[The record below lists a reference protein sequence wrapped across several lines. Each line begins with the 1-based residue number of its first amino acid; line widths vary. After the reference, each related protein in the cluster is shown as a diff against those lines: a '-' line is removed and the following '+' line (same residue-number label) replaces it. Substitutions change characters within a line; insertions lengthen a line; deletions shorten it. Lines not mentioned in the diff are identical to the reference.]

1 MTKADP
7 SSSLSPFQR
16 FEKLGKALFAVPK
29 AEVDAK
35 AAEHQRKRRKRKASK
50 KIA

>member
-16 FEKLGKALFAVPK
+16 FEKLARGLFAVPK
-29 AEVDAK
+29 KELDQK
-35 AAEHQRKRRKRKASK
+35 AAEWKRKRSRRKTAQRAG
-50 KIA
+50 